1 MVQRMPQKQRITY
14 DSALDAIVAV
24 AKQLSL
30 YENRHN
36 ISSENF
42 YHRFTNGQ
50 MGDTVEFI
58 EWSNAYQHFI
68 SLRSIL
74 EKQICHA
81 A

>member
-1 MVQRMPQKQRITY
+1 MAQKQTITY
-14 DSALDAIVAV
+14 DSALDALVAV

-30 YENRHN
+30 LENRYKL
-36 ISSENF
+36 SSEDF
-42 YHRFTNGQ
+42 YHRFSSGQ
-50 MGDTVEFI
+50 MEDTVEFV

>member
-1 MVQRMPQKQRITY
+1 MSQKQRLTY
-14 DSALDAIVAV
+14 DSALDALVAV

-30 YENRHN
+30 FEERHRL
-36 ISSENF
+36 SSEDF
-42 YHRFTNGQ
+42 YHRYSEGQ
-50 MGDTVEFI
+50 MEDSVEFV

-68 SLRSIL
+68 SLRGML